1 MTATEPR
8 PTTAPPDA
16 APAVTEDGRVRRA
29 VHEQLSSI
37 NAVVVLSLILSQSNS
52 PGQIVHL
59 ARTAAPSIV
68 PCRLVAVWH
77 PTQSGTY
84 YEAAPP
90 EYAQAVAALPP
101 AGGRLE
107 LTDQRWGWAY
117 PLSNPAERNSVFLV
131 IAGAEEPSD
140 EQKFLLTVLAQLCG
154 TVIAK
159 AELLAA
165 ERATAEERAGL
176 NAKLETTVATLTKVM
191 ETHRQLNEV
200 AASDR
205 GEEGIAEV
213 LHRLTGLPAVVQDA
227 HGNVRA
233 AAGVSTDGLDK
244 ESPDARKELIRVLAT
259 LRQAVY
265 RRGAW
270 MVLANPHIDVRGV
283 IALIDPDKRA
293 SESDLAALEYAATV
307 LSMELARLRS
317 IAEIELRTHRDFAE
331 ELLAGA
337 EETSVKGTAHALG
350 YDAQRPHRAIIVTGG
365 RRARIND
372 TFLRTVNRQVRSFDM
387 ASLVVGRSDCV
398 IVMAYRDVNWHD
410 LQASIDQELPKESCR
425 LAIGSQYPN
434 AWEIHHSY
442 REAQFVA
449 DLSSSI
455 TSDFTDPVLLF
466 EGLGIYRILSSV
478 SNLTEVERFM
488 KEKLGSLIAYD
499 ADHKSNLV
507 LTLARYFDCGCKY
520 DETAERMCIHRST
533 LKYRLQRIRELT
545 GYNLNDGPTRFDLH
559 LATRIWLTL
568 EALSAPANG

>member
-1 MTATEPR
+1 LTATEPDLGS
-8 PTTAPPDA
+8 PVGDA
-16 APAVTEDGRVRRA
+16 ADRRVHRA
-29 VHEQLSSI
+29 VQEQLSSI

-68 PCRLVAVWH
+68 SCELVAVWH
-77 PTQSGTY
+77 PTEDGSY

-90 EYAQAVAALPP
+90 EAAAELAQLTPS
-101 AGGRLE
+101 GGRLTVGE
-107 LTDQRWGWAY
+107 FPWAWAY
-117 PLSNPAERNSVFLV
+117 PLSSPAERNHVFLV
-131 IAGAEEPSD
+131 IAGGVEPSD
-140 EQKFLLTVLAQLCG
+140 EEKFLLTVLAQLCG
-154 TVIAK
+154 TVISK
-159 AELLAA
+159 AQLFAA
-165 ERATAEERAGL
+165 ERAGKLEMAEL
-176 NAKLETTVATLTKVM
+176 NARLESTVNTLTKVM
-191 ETHRQLNEV
+191 DTHRQLNEV

-213 LHRLTGLPAVVQDA
+213 LFRLTGLPVIVQDA

-233 AAGVSTDGLDK
+233 SAGDVGADLLNK
-244 ESPDARKELIRVLAT
+244 ESPEARKDLIRVLAT

-283 IALIDPDKRA
+283 IAMLDPEKRA
-293 SESDLAALEYAATV
+293 TDSDLAALEYAATV

-350 YDAQRPHRAIIVTGG
+350 YDAQRPHRAIIVTAA
-365 RRARIND
+365 RRGRIND

-387 ASLVVGRSDCV
+387 ASLVVGRSDQV
-398 IVMAYRDVNWHD
+398 IVMAYRDVNWAD
-410 LQASIDQELPKESCR
+410 LQAAIDLELPKESCR

-449 DLSSSI
+449 DLSGSI
-455 TSDFTDPVLLF
+455 TSNFTEPVLTF
-466 EGLGIYRILSSV
+466 EDLGIYRILSSV
-478 SNLTEVERFM
+478 TNLTEVERFM
-488 KEKLGSLIAYD
+488 KEKLGSLIEYD
-499 ADHKSNLV
+499 QDHKSNLV

-545 GYNLNDGPTRFDLH
+545 GYNLTDGSTRFDLH

-568 EALSAPANG
+568 EALSAPSTG